1 MSIHRAA
8 RLALVWAFCA
18 YAETGFLVQGRLNHT
33 LVQQAYLE
41 ADWNGLAKGLES
53 FLRNPAAKADGLDS
67 LCALK
72 YLAVIHASRPETRLL
87 GEENFN
93 RLLELAP
100 SFEASGLANL
110 FVSDEVITL
119 FLRVKREFRQ
129 AQLPS
134 PQIPGPG
141 PATATAPGE
150 TGSTAFREADSAGG
164 KRGHTW
170 VWVGAG
176 GAAVVGALT
185 AYFFLAADS
194 EPATHKIPVEL

>member
-1 MSIHRAA
+1 M
-8 RLALVWAFCA
+8 
-18 YAETGFLVQGRLNHT
+18 NHS

-53 FLRNPAAKADGLDS
+53 FLRNPGAKADGLDS

-93 RLLELAP
+93 RLLELDP
-100 SFEASGLANL
+100 SFEASGLSNL

-129 AQLPS
+129 AQIPS
-134 PQIPGPG
+134 QNPMPVV
-141 PATATAPGE
+141 ATAPGA
-150 TGSTAFREADSAGG
+150 TGSSAFREADSADG

-176 GAAVVGALT
+176 GVAVVGALT
-185 AYFFLAADS
+185 AYFLLADDS
-194 EPATHKIPVEL
+194 QPGTHKIPVEL